1 MAVRPIL
8 VDPDPRLREGCAPV
22 GAFDGTLGQLVDD
35 LLDTLYAGPAIGL
48 SAPQIGVPLRV
59 AVMDLSAARDAPE
72 VFINPEVLASSR
84 LARVEES
91 CLSVPGVSATIVRPI
106 RATVRAQDR
115 HGSPFEA
122 TLEDMRAV
130 CLLHEVDHLDGR
142 LFIDRLPAWRRLLLR
157 LSRKARARSAA

>member
-1 MAVRPIL
+1 MAVREIL
-8 VDPDPRLREGCAPV
+8 VDPDPRLRQRCAPV
-22 GAFDGTLGQLVDD
+22 GAFDADLAGLVVD

-59 AVMDLSAARDAPE
+59 LVMDLSTARDAPE
-72 VFINPEVLASSR
+72 VFINPEVLAVDR

-106 RATVRAQDR
+106 RATIRALDR
-115 HGSPFEA
+115 HGAPVAA

-130 CLLHEVDHLDGR
+130 CLLHEVDHLEGR
-142 LFIDRLPAWRRLLLR
+142 LFTDHLPAWRRVLLR
-157 LSRKARARSAA
+157 LRGRPRAA

>member
-8 VDPDPRLREGCAPV
+8 VDPDPRLRRRCAPV
-22 GAFDGTLGQLVDD
+22 VAFDDALARLVDD

-48 SAPQIGVPLRV
+48 SAPQIGVAQRI
-59 AVMDLSAARDAPE
+59 AVMDLSTRRDAPE
-72 VFINPEVLASSR
+72 VFVNPEVLASDR

-106 RATVRAQDR
+106 RATVRALDR
-115 HGSPFEA
+115 QGAPFEA

-130 CLLHEVDHLDGR
+130 CLLYEVDYLEGV
-142 LFIDRLPAWRRLLLR
+142 LFTDRLPAWRRVLLR
-157 LSRKARARSAA
+157 LRGRPRAA

>member
-1 MAVRPIL
+1 
-8 VDPDPRLREGCAPV
+8 
-22 GAFDGTLGQLVDD
+22 
-35 LLDTLYAGPAIGL
+35 
-48 SAPQIGVPLRV
+48 
-59 AVMDLSAARDAPE
+59 
-72 VFINPEVLASSR
+72 
-84 LARVEES
+84 
-91 CLSVPGVSATIVRPI
+91 
-106 RATVRAQDR
+106 VRAQDR